1 MTTRFDPEAHRYF
14 VGDRPVPGVTA
25 IINDV
30 LPGFKA
36 ARWFLDRGA
45 VVHACAALIAQG
57 KDFTLDLSNQSP
69 EDRVA
74 IEGKIAAVRKF
85 IADVKP
91 EFSMV
96 EQRVFSTAYR
106 FAGTLDAVMMF
117 RYRGRPTPAVV
128 DWKGSLDQRVQYQV
142 AGYSLALAESGT
154 QITHGFGVE
163 LRNDG
168 SFKMSSVY
176 DLMRG
181 RQQFLALLSVYNMR
195 RDAGIPVEGAV

>member
-1 MTTRFDPEAHRYF
+1 MRLPHFVRTRHRRTFTYCKPL
-14 VGDRPVPGVTA
+14 VVTPGKPPVEL
-25 IINDV
+25 N
-30 LPGFKA
+30 
-36 ARWFLDRGA
+36 RLDT
-45 VVHACAALIAQG
+45 
-57 KDFTLDLSNQSP
+57 KNWT
-69 EDRVA
+69 
-74 IEGKIAAVRKF
+74 
-85 IADVKP
+85 
-91 EFSMV
+91 
-96 EQRVFSTAYR
+96 
-106 FAGTLDAVMMF
+106 
-117 RYRGRPTPAVV
+117 PTPAVV